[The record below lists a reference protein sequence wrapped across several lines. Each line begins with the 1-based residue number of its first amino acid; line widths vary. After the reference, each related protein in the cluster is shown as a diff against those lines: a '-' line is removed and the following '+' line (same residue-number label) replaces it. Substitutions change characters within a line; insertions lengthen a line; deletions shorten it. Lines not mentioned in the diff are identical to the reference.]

1 MLPDNSPTV
10 PGPHAAAADPD
21 PPPNTYSAH
30 IPNTEASVATPK
42 CLKIL
47 DYDAYSSGKHL
58 HDIEAYDDLND
69 DDLCH
74 LTNINDNIPTYDE
87 ISSQVITTST
97 NVMQSPTN
105 HSSTWN
111 SMSCTFRDMD
121 RTLQSVY
128 IHNLRFNVNKPQIDS
143 GANKSVT
150 NDRTILQQF
159 TSITPIPVYGVDD
172 TDIACHLTG
181 WGYVTLQ
188 TDSTITLQIKVYYS
202 ATCSGTIISPN
213 AIVRDHRVFT
223 SWSQTSHLD
232 IGMAT
237 IQFFTQQN
245 PHSRIGITLHMHN
258 SLWYARQPYLPMRQ
272 QAGHDRVCYLDSS
285 HDDYTIINKLQKHVE
300 YELWHQRLMHVGQ
313 TCMQNIHKCT
323 LGVPTLR
330 RHNFHSCS
338 ICHEMNITKTSPKG
352 DSHDTIS
359 AFGQRFQ
366 MDYGFMRGAQ
376 DTRTNIRSH
385 EGYNCYLLI
394 VDFYTRYT
402 WVFLSKNKA
411 PPVRI
416 LTTFLNTYG
425 NKSGP
430 RIIRTD
436 QGGELA
442 RSQSFRDTLTAKG
455 YSIEITGSDNSSQNS
470 IAERPHRILADMVRA
485 GLENAGLHVKYW
497 SDALLHAVYIKNRL
511 PHTAFD
517 HQQTP
522 YERLT
527 GFKPD
532 LSKLKVFGCPIVTR
546 KPGKR
551 SPKIS
556 KHSYTGLFLRYAKTM
571 KNIVYLDTKTKR
583 IKTTT
588 TYAKFDEAHFSHPIN
603 HPAQNF

>member
-1 MLPDNSPTV
+1 
-10 PGPHAAAADPD
+10 
-21 PPPNTYSAH
+21 
-30 IPNTEASVATPK
+30 
-42 CLKIL
+42 
-47 DYDAYSSGKHL
+47 
-58 HDIEAYDDLND
+58 
-69 DDLCH
+69 
-74 LTNINDNIPTYDE
+74 
-87 ISSQVITTST
+87 
-97 NVMQSPTN
+97 
-105 HSSTWN
+105 
-111 SMSCTFRDMD
+111 MD

-128 IHNLRFNVNKPQIDS
+128 IHNLCFNVNEPQIDS

-159 TSITPIPVYGVDD
+159 TSITPIPVYGVDS
-172 TDIACHLTG
+172 TDIACQLTG

-202 ATCSGTIISPN
+202 PTCSGTIISPN

-237 IQFFTQQN
+237 IQFFSRQN
-245 PHSRIGITLHMHN
+245 PHSRIGITLHMNN

-272 QAGHDRVCYLDSS
+272 QAGHDRICYLDST
-285 HDDYTIINKLQKHVE
+285 HDDYAVVSKLQKHVE

-313 TCMQNIHKCT
+313 TCMHNIHKCA
-323 LGVPTLR
+323 LGVPTLC

-338 ICHEMNITKTSPKG
+338 ICNEMNITKTSPKG
-352 DSHDTIS
+352 DSHDNIS

-366 MDYGFMRGAQ
+366 MDYGFMLGAN

-394 VDFYTRYT
+394 VDYYTRYT

-425 NKSGP
+425 NKSGT

-442 RSQSFRDTLTAKG
+442 RSQSFRDTLTAAG

-470 IAERPHRILADMVRA
+470 IAERPHRTLADMVRA

-497 SDALLHAVYIKNRL
+497 SDALLHAVYLKNRL

-551 SPKIS
+551 TPKIS
-556 KHSYTGLFLRYAKTM
+556 KHSYTGVFLRYAKTM
-571 KNIVYLDTKTKR
+571 KNIVYLDVKTKR
-583 IKTTT
+583 IKTT
-588 TYAKFDEAHFSHPIN
+588 TYAKFDEAHFSHPN
-603 HPAQNF
+603 KPPGAKLLMELGMNVTSSTT